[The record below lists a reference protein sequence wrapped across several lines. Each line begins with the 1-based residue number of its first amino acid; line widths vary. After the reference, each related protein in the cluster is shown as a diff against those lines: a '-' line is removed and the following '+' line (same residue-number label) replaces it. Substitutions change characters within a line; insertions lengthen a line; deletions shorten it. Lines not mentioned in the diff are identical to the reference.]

1 MRARICVCVF
11 LCDSGV
17 CACVCT
23 RPCVSL
29 CVRAWACACVRACQ
43 RGVCACTPLPP
54 PVPFHRASPALF
66 RGASRLAWAPK
77 TFWGPGEQTASTA
90 PAQQPLA
97 AVFLSVP
104 LTREH
109 VASCSVHVHTLHES
123 PPHLGREAGTPP
135 PRAARGGG
143 RVSEPNGSRRPL
155 NGIEAVNVKP
165 ARALR
170 RRCPA
175 CGGWRSASS
184 SFHRLPCVPRP
195 PSPLAGRAGGGGGGY
210 TLRSGEPPPGSPEP
224 SPSVCFRKDRILGC

>member
-1 MRARICVCVF
+1 M
-11 LCDSGV
+11 
-17 CACVCT
+17 CT

-54 PVPFHRASPALF
+54 PAPFHRASPALF
-66 RGASRLAWAPK
+66 RGASRLTWAPK

-143 RVSEPNGSRRPL
+143 RVSEPNGSQRPL
-155 NGIEAVNVKP
+155 NVIEAVNVKP

-170 RRCPA
+170 RRRPA

-195 PSPLAGRAGGGGGGY
+195 PSPLAGRAGGGGY